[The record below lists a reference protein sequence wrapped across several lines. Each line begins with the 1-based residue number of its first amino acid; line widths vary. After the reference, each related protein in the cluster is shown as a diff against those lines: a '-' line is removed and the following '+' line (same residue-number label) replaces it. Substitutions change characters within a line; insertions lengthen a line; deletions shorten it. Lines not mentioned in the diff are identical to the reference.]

1 MDNSFVDSFG
11 ELSDEY
17 LWEDDLTREITAQ
30 EKAAQRKGRPP
41 QKNAEIILEN

>member
-1 MDNSFVDSFG
+1 MANSFEDSFE

-17 LWEDDLTREITAQ
+17 MSEDDLTREITAQ